1 MGERLVVSSRI
12 ESRNLTSH
20 RTVFY
25 VLIDRIDFRIAKS
38 SRNILPTRSPFPLLC
53 NDEAASSSI
62 VFMGV
67 STSSGG
73 PFDFLA

>member
-38 SRNILPTRSPFPLLC
+38 SRNISFQRALLC